1 MKRKSLNIILIII
14 FIIGILIMLYPFIS
28 QSWNKKVHSKVIKDY
43 DKIVENIKDED
54 YEQMFKK
61 ASEYNK
67 KLSMLS
73 FPLVEYKKLK
83 NYHDLLNIRNNGM
96 MGYITIDKINVSVP
110 IYHSVK
116 ASVLN
121 ESVGHMEG
129 SSLPIGTN
137 NSHSILSAHS
147 GLSTKRLFT
156 DLNKLEIGDIFVI
169 NVLNKELTYQVD
181 KIVIV
186 SPSDISHLEI
196 ENNKDY
202 VTLITC
208 TPYGINTHRL
218 LVRGV
223 RIENI
228 LEKKIIVTNE
238 ADLIDRLIVSL
249 IIAIPILFIIF
260 LVSILKPIKKEVNI
274 C

>member
-28 QSWNKKVHSKVIKDY
+28 QSWNKKVHSNVIKEY

-61 ASEYNK
+61 ASEYNN
-67 KLSMLS
+67 KLSKLS

-96 MGYITIDKINVSVP
+96 MGYITINKINVSVP

-156 DLNKLEIGDIFVI
+156 DLNKLEIGDVFVI

-186 SPSDISHLEI
+186 NPSDISHLEI
-196 ENNKDY
+196 EDNKDY

-249 IIAIPILFIIF
+249 IIAIPILFVIF
-260 LVSILKPIKKEVNI
+260 LVSIFKPIKKR
-274 C
+274 